1 MTRAFRDG
9 VENKRKIR
17 APVRMRT
24 WNPIKDLRGL
34 KARTTVTGNQM
45 GPLVDVPA
53 MIRIENEH
61 WVFER
66 IEDGVLKN
74 LTHRLIVHDSEG
86 EKTLGATEDLKTAMQ
101 VAQRMATKENNI
113 IMIKPL

>member
-9 VENKRKIR
+9 VEQKKRVR
-17 APVRMRT
+17 APVRMRN
-24 WNPIKDLRGL
+24 WNPIRDLRGL
-34 KARTTVTGNQM
+34 QARTTQTGNQM
-45 GPLVDVPA
+45 GSLVDVPA

-66 IEDGVLKN
+66 IDQGVLTN
-74 LTHRLIVHDSEG
+74 LTHRLIIHDSEG
-86 EKTLGATEDLKTAMQ
+86 QRTLGATENLNTAMQ
-101 VAQRMATKENNI
+101 VAQKMATIENKI

>member
-24 WNPIKDLRGL
+24 WNPIRDLRGL

-66 IEDGVLKN
+66 IEDGVLQN
-74 LTHRLIVHDSEG
+74 LTHRLILHDSEG
-86 EKTLGATEDLKTAMQ
+86 EKTLGATADLKTAMQ
-101 VAQRMATKENNI
+101 VAQRMATKENKI